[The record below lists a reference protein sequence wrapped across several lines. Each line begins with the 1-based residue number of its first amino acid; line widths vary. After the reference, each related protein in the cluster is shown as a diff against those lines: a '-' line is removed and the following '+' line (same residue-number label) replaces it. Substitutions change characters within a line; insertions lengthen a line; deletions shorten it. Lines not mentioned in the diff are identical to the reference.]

1 MTQTTLTEVHQGIVT
16 RLKAAL
22 PDVTV
27 EVFSPTMNFAEKAP
41 ALLVELTSFPLAKDA
56 GDYRYPAD
64 CCFTI
69 HCVTKKEQPLVDLW
83 EMTASVAQLIYNN
96 GFWVG
101 GGVMERPHTLKAHA
115 DKTRYQDQ
123 NGYESRVISWHQT
136 IYLGEPKPVQEGIVV
151 KEVYLG
157 YAPGGETP
165 PKASYVRIKDG
176 ELPDF

>member
-41 ALLVELTSFPLAKDA
+41 ALLVELTSFPLAKM
-56 GDYRYPAD
+56 PA
-64 CCFTI
+64 TI
-69 HCVTKKEQPLVDLW
+69 VIRLIVASRFIALLKEQPLVDLW

-101 GGVMERPHTLKAHA
+101 GGVME
-115 DKTRYQDQ
+115 Q
-123 NGYESRVISWHQT
+123 
-136 IYLGEPKPVQEGIVV
+136 
-151 KEVYLG
+151 
-157 YAPGGETP
+157 
-165 PKASYVRIKDG
+165 
-176 ELPDF
+176 